1 MKALFI
7 NLFAVCFLF
16 STHSLFAQ
24 DQLAFTEYS
33 EASIVSMMSASQPA
47 FEGGHDALIKFMTEN
62 FHYPSQAKVKGH
74 EGTVIVEF
82 LIEKSGKIS
91 QPVIKKSVCET
102 LDKEALKLINKMPD
116 WIPAAQ
122 NGMPMKT
129 KYQLPIRFEL
139 N

>member
-1 MKALFI
+1 MKALSI
-7 NLFAVCFLF
+7 NLLALCFLV
-16 STHSLFAQ
+16 SVQSLFAQ
-24 DQLAFTEYS
+24 NQLAFTEYP
-33 EASIVSMMSASQPA
+33 EPSIVSMMSSSQPA
-47 FEGGHDALIKFMTEN
+47 FEGGHEALVEFISEN
-62 FHYPSQAKVKGH
+62 FIYPSQAKVKGS

-102 LDKEALKLINKMPD
+102 LDAEAIKLINKMPD

-122 NGMPMKT
+122 NGVSVKT